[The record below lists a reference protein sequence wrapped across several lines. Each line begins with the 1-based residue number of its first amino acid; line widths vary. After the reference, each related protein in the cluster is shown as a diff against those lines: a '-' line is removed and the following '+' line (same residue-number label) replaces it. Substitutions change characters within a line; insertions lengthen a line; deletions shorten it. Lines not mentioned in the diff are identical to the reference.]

1 MRRQPMTWLGLA
13 TAMWLGVTI
22 PVLALDPPP
31 ACEDAMGWGLW
42 ATGRISPKVVNQG
55 DIATITATIVGGPP
69 AGLGCAYSQWALV
82 GTSSVTVFVPG
93 CFELV
98 DYEPKADSLHNV
110 SVSGTAVHWT
120 SVWTPP
126 PGSTVNDHCF
136 CRSWGGGQWSETSTC
151 PAHLSAGAWG
161 PGAVFTLKVKA
172 TCAGNEDRWRKVT
185 TMHLSGWW
193 GIGWGN
199 DAEDYYKI
207 GGGEWVALTA
217 EPTSAPADG
226 TPVALSARVYE
237 KNSGVAM
244 PRETVSFS
252 SLFGILQPAKAVT
265 DESGIAR
272 ATLSSPGNVTGP
284 DEVMAKISSAEDRV
298 TVQFTH
304 VDNPP
309 VDADSQLG
317 RALAL
322 QLVGEPVHAGLGNYI
337 YSKRLFDLPGKG
349 VPFGFEVTYNSL
361 DTGYNGPL
369 GPGWTHAF
377 NTVLTPPV
385 PPATQVSIKWSD
397 GHVDRFHDDG
407 TGAFTPVGSNTPVK
421 LTRPEPSRW
430 VATLHNQNT
439 YEFDAGGR
447 LLAIGDLNGNRI
459 VLTYSTTVPGQI
471 DHITDTAGRQVT
483 FTHDVA
489 GRITA
494 IASPI
499 RPGSTVAFQ
508 YDAAGNLSGIT
519 DPRGRLWRFTYDGV
533 HRLVTHVDAKG
544 VTVITN
550 AYDGT
555 GRVVQQTDGA
565 GGVTSYAYA
574 VDAAGT
580 TTTITPPSG
589 HAVTHVYDRAYNL
602 VRVVDGEGHEASFGA
617 DGRGQLT
624 GAVDKNGKASGSFH
638 DAAGNPLIVQD
649 RTGAQ
654 MQISFDTLNRPTA
667 IVGPLGTTT
676 DTFGYDVK
684 GNLTSVT
691 NAEGRTASITVD
703 ASGLPT
709 VVKDLGG
716 GEWKSTYD
724 ASGLPQT
731 VTDPTGVRVTLA
743 HDSAGR
749 VTQVTLPTGGATMQW
764 TYDEAGH
771 PLTRTDPLGNVT
783 TFTYDDNGN
792 LASQTFVPTGAT
804 TRFEYDWAGRPVKVT
819 DPLGGITT
827 TTYDVDGNV
836 VSVTDADGITVT
848 RQYDRANR
856 LTSVTDALGH
866 RVLFGHDA
874 NGNLSSVTNELGA
887 TWTSEH
893 DAEGRPVRSTDP
905 LGNQH
910 ATTYDAA
917 GRVVAITDPLG
928 GTQKFAYSKANRLI
942 GTTLPDGGEIS
953 FINDPS
959 GRPLYLS
966 DPLGHFWMLAYD
978 AAGRLTSR
986 LDPNGKTESFAYD
999 GQGRLQ
1005 RWTQRDGTV
1014 ITYAYDNASR
1024 LTTVTMPGQTVSYG
1038 YDAAGNVTSVTDGS
1052 GTTTMTYDLCGRRLG
1067 RTDPAGRT
1075 MAYAYTAAGRLRTL
1089 TYPDG
1094 HVVTYAHDA
1103 AGRLATATDWLGN
1116 QTVFQYDNASRVVQ
1130 VTLPNGTK
1138 ELSTYD
1144 AAGRLATRRSQTSTG
1159 TLIAS
1164 YTYTR
1169 DAVGRIA
1176 SVERNEPAALESVD
1190 SLATFAYDAA
1200 NRVLTATVDGVVT
1213 SYAFDLRGNLT
1224 SKTGQGATTTYAY
1237 DALNRLV
1244 SVSDGVNTTTY
1255 AYDGAGNRVVKTHNG
1270 STTGYVREGGTVYC
1284 TLDGSGAIQS
1294 YNVFAGL
1301 LLYSLDTA
1309 GTISVYHGDE
1319 RGSVVAITDGSGT
1332 VLQAYA
1338 YDPYGKVAAAA
1349 GALAS
1354 PFRFV
1359 GKRGV
1364 LADENGLYHMQARY
1378 YDPDARRFV
1387 TEDPLGLAAGL
1398 NLYAYAGGDPVNR
1411 VDPQGLDP
1419 IDTGFVATS
1428 IEEALQLWFER
1439 GAELGFRDC
1448 GYLVP
1453 DEDHVYKFGEVYL
1466 REKDI
1471 RTYVH
1476 SKPIQEIADQIE
1488 HDHLIIKGPPLPPEP
1503 TIESPPSPKP
1513 RGVFRP
1519 RNFPSSGPV
1528 VFRPRDSA
1536 PSPPAMVAQQGQPA
1550 GPGLFQRTLGNWRN
1564 WMGSIA
1570 ARIAYEKV
1578 ILRATV
1584 SYGVKMLGTDVATLA
1599 VGDIAGPVVISGAA
1613 GWFGGR
1619 GIGQARLHF
1628 DPATGTYAPVDQ
1640 GVQWMMEPFFE
1651 RSYQTVEPSRTT
1663 GKAWFDHIRQHTEY
1677 LDGLLNKQANW

>member
-1 MRRQPMTWLGLA
+1 MSSNARL
-13 TAMWLGVTI
+13 
-22 PVLALDPPP
+22 PP
-31 ACEDAMGWGLW
+31 
-42 ATGRISPKVVNQG
+42 
-55 DIATITATIVGGPP
+55 
-69 AGLGCAYSQWALV
+69 
-82 GTSSVTVFVPG
+82 
-93 CFELV
+93 
-98 DYEPKADSLHNV
+98 
-110 SVSGTAVHWT
+110 
-120 SVWTPP
+120 
-126 PGSTVNDHCF
+126 
-136 CRSWGGGQWSETSTC
+136 
-151 PAHLSAGAWG
+151 
-161 PGAVFTLKVKA
+161 
-172 TCAGNEDRWRKVT
+172 
-185 TMHLSGWW
+185 
-193 GIGWGN
+193 
-199 DAEDYYKI
+199 
-207 GGGEWVALTA
+207 
-217 EPTSAPADG
+217 
-226 TPVALSARVYE
+226 
-237 KNSGVAM
+237 
-244 PRETVSFS
+244 
-252 SLFGILQPAKAVT
+252 
-265 DESGIAR
+265 
-272 ATLSSPGNVTGP
+272 
-284 DEVMAKISSAEDRV
+284 
-298 TVQFTH
+298 
-304 VDNPP
+304 
-309 VDADSQLG
+309 
-317 RALAL
+317 
-322 QLVGEPVHAGLGNYI
+322 
-337 YSKRLFDLPGKG
+337 
-349 VPFGFEVTYNSL
+349 
-361 DTGYNGPL
+361 
-369 GPGWTHAF
+369 
-377 NTVLTPPV
+377 
-385 PPATQVSIKWSD
+385 
-397 GHVDRFHDDG
+397 
-407 TGAFTPVGSNTPVK
+407 
-421 LTRPEPSRW
+421 
-430 VATLHNQNT
+430 
-439 YEFDAGGR
+439 
-447 LLAIGDLNGNRI
+447 
-459 VLTYSTTVPGQI
+459 
-471 DHITDTAGRQVT
+471 
-483 FTHDVA
+483 
-489 GRITA
+489 
-494 IASPI
+494 
-499 RPGSTVAFQ
+499 
-508 YDAAGNLSGIT
+508 
-519 DPRGRLWRFTYDGV
+519 
-533 HRLVTHVDAKG
+533 
-544 VTVITN
+544 
-550 AYDGT
+550 
-555 GRVVQQTDGA
+555 
-565 GGVTSYAYA
+565 
-574 VDAAGT
+574 
-580 TTTITPPSG
+580 
-589 HAVTHVYDRAYNL
+589 
-602 VRVVDGEGHEASFGA
+602 
-617 DGRGQLT
+617 
-624 GAVDKNGKASGSFH
+624 
-638 DAAGNPLIVQD
+638 
-649 RTGAQ
+649 
-654 MQISFDTLNRPTA
+654 
-667 IVGPLGTTT
+667 
-676 DTFGYDVK
+676 
-684 GNLTSVT
+684 
-691 NAEGRTASITVD
+691 
-703 ASGLPT
+703 
-709 VVKDLGG
+709 
-716 GEWKSTYD
+716 
-724 ASGLPQT
+724 
-731 VTDPTGVRVTLA
+731 
-743 HDSAGR
+743 
-749 VTQVTLPTGGATMQW
+749 
-764 TYDEAGH
+764 
-771 PLTRTDPLGNVT
+771 
-783 TFTYDDNGN
+783 
-792 LASQTFVPTGAT
+792 
-804 TRFEYDWAGRPVKVT
+804 
-819 DPLGGITT
+819 
-827 TTYDVDGNV
+827 
-836 VSVTDADGITVT
+836 
-848 RQYDRANR
+848 
-856 LTSVTDALGH
+856 
-866 RVLFGHDA
+866 
-874 NGNLSSVTNELGA
+874 
-887 TWTSEH
+887 
-893 DAEGRPVRSTDP
+893 
-905 LGNQH
+905 
-910 ATTYDAA
+910 
-917 GRVVAITDPLG
+917 
-928 GTQKFAYSKANRLI
+928 
-942 GTTLPDGGEIS
+942 
-953 FINDPS
+953 
-959 GRPLYLS
+959 
-966 DPLGHFWMLAYD
+966 
-978 AAGRLTSR
+978 
-986 LDPNGKTESFAYD
+986 
-999 GQGRLQ
+999 
-1005 RWTQRDGTV
+1005 
-1014 ITYAYDNASR
+1014 
-1024 LTTVTMPGQTVSYG
+1024 VTMPGQTVSYG

>member
-1 MRRQPMTWLGLA
+1 
-13 TAMWLGVTI
+13 
-22 PVLALDPPP
+22 
-31 ACEDAMGWGLW
+31 MGWGLW

-55 DIATITATIVGGPP
+55 DLATITATIVGGPP
-69 AGLGCAYSQWALV
+69 AYLGCAYSSWTLG
-82 GTSSVTVFVPG
+82 GTSDVTVFVPG

-98 DYEPKADSLHNV
+98 DYEPKADALHNV
-110 SVSGTAVHWT
+110 TVSAAAVHW
-120 SVWTPP
+120 SAIWSPP
-126 PGSTVNDHCF
+126 PGSTVNEHCF
-136 CRSWGGGQWSETSTC
+136 CRSSGGGQWSETSTC

-161 PGAVFTLKVKA
+161 PGAVFTVTLRA
-172 TCAGNEDRWRKVT
+172 TCGGSENRWRKVS
-185 TMHLSGWW
+185 TMYLSGWW

-226 TPVALSARVYE
+226 TAVALSARVYE
-237 KNSGVAM
+237 KTSGVAM

-252 SLFGILQPAKAVT
+252 SLFGILNPATAVT

-304 VDNPP
+304 LDNPP

-322 QLVGEPVHAGLGNYI
+322 QLVGDPVHAGLGNYI
-337 YSKRLFDLPGKG
+337 YSKRLFELPGKG
-349 VPFGFEVTYNSL
+349 LPLGFEVAYNSL
-361 DTGYNGPL
+361 DTAYNGPL
-369 GPGWTHAF
+369 GPGWMHSF
-377 NTVLTPPV
+377 NAVLTPPA
-385 PPATQVSIKWSD
+385 PPANQVAIKWGD
-397 GHVDRFHDDG
+397 GHVDRFQDDG
-407 TGAFTPVGSNTPVK
+407 SGAFAPVGSNTPVK
-421 LTRPEPSRW
+421 LTKPEPSRW

-439 YEFDAGGR
+439 YEFDSGGR
-447 LLAIGDLNGNRI
+447 LMAITDLNGNQI

-471 DHITDTAGRQVT
+471 DHITDTAGRQVA
-483 FTHDVA
+483 FTHDAA

-494 IASPI
+494 IVSPI
-499 RPGSTVAFQ
+499 RPGNTVEFQ
-508 YDAAGNLSGIT
+508 YDPAGNLSGIT
-519 DPRGRLWRFTYDGV
+519 DPRGRLWRFTYDGT
-533 HRLVTHVDAKG
+533 HLLAHVDAKG

-550 AYDGT
+550 AYDGA

-624 GAVDKNGKASGSFH
+624 GAVDKNGKAAGSFH

-654 MQISFDTLNRPTA
+654 LQLAFDGLNRPTS
-667 IVGPLGTTT
+667 IIGPLGYTT
-676 DTFGYDVK
+676 DSFGYDAR
-684 GNLTSVT
+684 GNLTSIT

-716 GEWKSTYD
+716 NEWRSTYD

-731 VTDPTGVRVTLA
+731 VTDPTGVLVTLA
-743 HDSAGR
+743 HDGAGR
-749 VTQVTLPTGGATMQW
+749 VTQITLPAIGATIQT

-771 PLTRTDPLGNVT
+771 PLTRTDPLGNVAA
-783 TFTYDDNGN
+783 FAYDDNGN
-792 LASQTFVPTGAT
+792 LVSQTFVPTGAT
-804 TRFEYDWAGRPVKVT
+804 TSFDYDWAGRPVKVT
-819 DPLGGITT
+819 DPLGGVATM
-827 TTYDVDGNV
+827 TYDADGNV
-836 VSVTDADGITVT
+836 VAVTDADGVTVT
-848 RQYDRANR
+848 RQYDRSNR
-856 LTSVTDALGH
+856 LTSVTDPLGH
-866 RVLFGHDA
+866 QVLFGYDA
-874 NGNLSSVTNELGA
+874 NGNLASVTDELGA

-893 DAEGRPVRSTDP
+893 DAEGRQVRSTDP
-905 LGNQH
+905 LGQQRS
-910 ATTYDAA
+910 TTYDTA
-917 GRVVAITDPLG
+917 GRVVAVTDPLG
-928 GTQKFAYSKANRLI
+928 RTQTFAYSGADRLI
-942 GTTLPDGGEIS
+942 GTKLPDGGEITY
-953 FINDPS
+953 INDRS
-959 GRPLYLS
+959 GRPLYVS

-999 GQGRLQ
+999 GQGRLK
-1005 RWTQRDGTV
+1005 RWTQRDGSA

-1038 YDAAGNVTSVTDGS
+1038 YDAAGNVTSVTDAG
-1052 GTTTMTYDLCGRRLG
+1052 GTTTMTYDLLGRRLG

-1075 MAYAYTAAGRLRTL
+1075 MSYAYTAAGRLRTL

-1103 AGRLATATDWLGN
+1103 AGRLSTATDWLGN
-1116 QTVFQYDNASRVVQ
+1116 QTIFQYDGANRLIQ
-1130 VTLPNGTK
+1130 VALPNGTK
-1138 ELSTYD
+1138 VLSTYD
-1144 AAGRLATRRSQTSTG
+1144 AAGRLATRRSQTSAG
-1159 TLIAS
+1159 ALIAG

-1169 DAVGRIA
+1169 DALGRIA
-1176 SVERNEPAALESVD
+1176 SVERTEPSVPESVD

-1200 NRVLTATVDGVVT
+1200 NRVLTSTVDGVVT

-1224 SKTGQGATTTYAY
+1224 SKTCQGLTTTYAY

-1244 SVSDGVNTTTY
+1244 SVSDGTNVTTY

-1294 YNVFAGL
+1294 YNVFAGT
-1301 LLYSLDTA
+1301 LLYSLDAA
-1309 GTISVYHGDE
+1309 GAIAVYHGDE
-1319 RGSVVAITDGSGT
+1319 RGSVVAVTDATGAVQQS
-1332 VLQAYA
+1332 YA
-1338 YDPYGKVAAAA
+1338 YDPYGMVAKAA

-1354 PFRFV
+1354 PFQFV
-1359 GKRGV
+1359 GTHGV

-1378 YDPDARRFV
+1378 YDPQARRFV
-1387 TEDPLGLAAGL
+1387 TEDPLGLGAGL
-1398 NLYAYAGGDPVNR
+1398 NLYAYAGGDPVNAI
-1411 VDPQGLDP
+1411 DPQGTEP
-1419 IDTGFVATS
+1419 IDTGIVATTLQ
-1428 IEEALQLWFER
+1428 EALKIWFER
-1439 GAELGFRDC
+1439 GAELGIRDP
-1448 GYLVP
+1448 GYLFP
-1453 DEDHVYKFGEVYL
+1453 NEYDVYKFGEVYVS
-1466 REKDI
+1466 EKDI
-1471 RTYVH
+1471 SRYLQN
-1476 SKPIQEIADQIE
+1476 KPLQEVVNQVDR
-1488 HDHLIIKGPPLPPEP
+1488 DHLIVQGPPPQTAPEV
-1503 TIESPPSPKP
+1503 ESPPSTKP

-1519 RNFPSSGPV
+1519 RGGTPN
-1528 VFRPRDSA
+1528 
-1536 PSPPAMVAQQGQPA
+1536 PPAVVARQGQPA

-1564 WMGSIA
+1564 WVGGAA

-1578 ILRATV
+1578 VMRASL
-1584 SYGVKMLGTDVATLA
+1584 SYGVKMLGTDVAALA
-1599 VGDIAGPVVISGAA
+1599 VGDIAAPVVISGAA
-1613 GWFGGR
+1613 GWFAGR
-1619 GIGQARLHF
+1619 GIGEARLHY
-1628 DPATGTYAPVDQ
+1628 DPATGTYAPVDT

-1677 LDGLLNKQANW
+1677 LDGLLNKQASW

>member
-1 MRRQPMTWLGLA
+1 MRRGSTTWIGLLAAVWIGLA
-13 TAMWLGVTI
+13 APGA
-22 PVLALDPPP
+22 ALDPPP

-55 DIATITATIVGGPP
+55 DVATITATIVGGPP
-69 AGLGCAYSQWALV
+69 AYLGCAYSAWTLG
-82 GTSSVTVFVPG
+82 GTSSVTVYVPG

-98 DYEPKADSLHNV
+98 DYEPKADALHTV
-110 SVSGTAVHWT
+110 SVSGAAVHWT

-151 PAHLSAGAWG
+151 PAHLSGGAWG

-172 TCAGNEDRWRKVT
+172 TCAGNEDRWRKVS
-185 TMHLSGWW
+185 TMYLSGWW

-207 GGGEWVALTA
+207 GGGEWVTLTA
-217 EPTSAPADG
+217 DPTSAPADG

-252 SLFGILQPAKAVT
+252 SLFGILNPATAVT
-265 DESGIAR
+265 DTNGIAH

-309 VDADSQLG
+309 VDANSQLG

-337 YSKRLFDLPGKG
+337 YSKRLFELPGKG
-349 VPFGFEVTYNSL
+349 LPLGFEVAYNSL
-361 DTGYNGPL
+361 DAAYNGPL
-369 GPGWTHAF
+369 GPGWTHSF
-377 NTVLTPPV
+377 NAVLTPPV
-385 PPATQVSIKWSD
+385 PPATEVAIKWGD
-397 GHVDRFHDDG
+397 GHVDRFQDDG
-407 TGAFTPVGSNTPVK
+407 TGAFAAVGSNTPVK
-421 LTRPEPSRW
+421 LTRPELSRW

-439 YEFDAGGR
+439 YEFDSGGR
-447 LLAIGDLNGNRI
+447 LLAIKDLNGNQI
-459 VLTYSTTVPGQI
+459 ALAYSTTVPGQI
-471 DHITDTAGRQVT
+471 DHITDTVGRQVV
-483 FTHDVA
+483 FTHDAA
-489 GRITA
+489 GRVTA

-499 RPGSTVAFQ
+499 RPGNTVAFQ
-508 YDAAGNLSGIT
+508 YDAGGNLSGIT
-519 DPRGRLWRFTYDGV
+519 DPRGRLWRFTYDGA
-533 HRLVTHVDAKG
+533 HRMLTHVDAKG

-624 GAVDKNGKASGSFH
+624 GAVDKNGKVAGSFH

-654 MQISFDTLNRPTA
+654 MQLSFDTLNRPTA
-667 IVGPLGTTT
+667 ITGPLGYTT
-676 DTFGYDVK
+676 DSFGYDAR

-691 NAEGRTASITVD
+691 NGEGRTASITLD

-716 GEWKSTYD
+716 NEWTSTYD

-743 HDSAGR
+743 HDTAGR

-783 TFTYDDNGN
+783 TFAYDDNGN

-804 TRFEYDWAGRPVKVT
+804 TTFEYDWAGRPVKVT
-819 DPLGGITT
+819 DPLGGVTT
-827 TTYDVDGNV
+827 TTYDADGNV
-836 VSVTDADGITVT
+836 VSVTDADGVTVT
-848 RQYDRANR
+848 RQFDRANR

-866 RVLFGHDA
+866 RVRFGHDA
-874 NGNLSSVTNELGA
+874 NGNLTSVTDELGA

-917 GRVVAITDPLG
+917 GRVVAVTDPLG
-928 GTQKFAYSKANRLI
+928 GTQTFAYSKADRL
-942 GTTLPDGGEIS
+942 TDVTLPDGGTITY
-953 FINDPS
+953 INDRS

-978 AAGRLTSR
+978 AAGRLISR

-999 GQGRLQ
+999 GQGRLK
-1005 RWTQRDGTV
+1005 RWTQRDGTT
-1014 ITYAYDNASR
+1014 ITYAYDAASR
-1024 LTTVTMPGQTVSYG
+1024 LTSVTMPGQTVSYG
-1038 YDAAGNVTSVTDGS
+1038 YDAAGNVTSMSDAG
-1052 GTTTMTYDLCGRRLG
+1052 GTTTMTYDVLGRRLG
-1067 RTDPAGRT
+1067 RTDPAGKT
-1075 MAYAYTAAGRLRTL
+1075 LSYTYTAAGRLRTL

-1094 HVVTYAHDA
+1094 RTVTYAHDA
-1103 AGRLATATDWLGN
+1103 AGRLASASDWLGN
-1116 QTVFQYDNASRVVQ
+1116 QTVFQYDGANHLIQ
-1130 VTLPNGTK
+1130 VKLPNGTRV
-1138 ELSTYD
+1138 LSTYD
-1144 AAGRLATRRSQTSTG
+1144 AAGRLASRRSETSSG
-1159 TLIAS
+1159 AVIAGS
-1164 YTYTR
+1164 TYTR
-1169 DAVGRIA
+1169 DAAGRITA
-1176 SVERNEPAALESVD
+1176 VERSLPVSPESVD
-1190 SLATFAYDAA
+1190 SLATFSYDPA
-1200 NRVLTATVDGVVT
+1200 NRMLTATVDGVVT
-1213 SYAFDLRGNLT
+1213 TYTFEPRGNLT
-1224 SKTGQGATTTYAY
+1224 SRTCQGVTTTYAY
-1237 DALNRLV
+1237 DTLNRLV
-1244 SVSDGVNTTTY
+1244 SVSDGTNATTY

-1284 TLDGSGAIQS
+1284 TLDASGAIQS
-1294 YNVFAGL
+1294 YNVHAGT
-1301 LLYSLDTA
+1301 LLYSLDTTGA
-1309 GTISVYHGDE
+1309 ISVYHGDE
-1319 RGSVVAITDGSGT
+1319 RGSVVAITDASGA
-1332 VLQAYA
+1332 VQQSYA
-1338 YDPYGKVAAAA
+1338 YDPYGKVAAVA

-1354 PFRFV
+1354 PFQFV
-1359 GKRGV
+1359 GTHGV
-1364 LADENGLYHMQARY
+1364 LTDENGLCHMQARY
-1378 YDPDARRFV
+1378 YDPETRRFV
-1387 TEDPLGLAAGL
+1387 TEDPLGLAASL
-1398 NLYAYAGGDPVNR
+1398 NLYAYAGGDPVNHI
-1411 VDPQGLDP
+1411 DPQGLDP
-1419 IDTGFVATS
+1419 IDTGIVATTLD
-1428 IEEALQLWFER
+1428 EALQIWFER
-1439 GAELGFRDC
+1439 GAELGIRDP
-1448 GYLVP
+1448 GYLFP
-1453 DEDHVYKFGEVYL
+1453 GEDDVYRFGEVYV

-1471 RTYVH
+1471 STYLQN
-1476 SKPIQEIADQIE
+1476 KPIQEVVDQVE
-1488 HDHLIIKGPPLPPEP
+1488 RDHVIVQGPPPPTEP
-1503 TIESPPSPKP
+1503 TAKSPPSPKP

-1519 RNFPSSGPV
+1519 RGG
-1528 VFRPRDSA
+1528 A
-1536 PSPPAMVAQQGQPA
+1536 PNPPAVVARPGQPA

-1564 WMGSIA
+1564 WMGGIA

-1578 ILRATV
+1578 VMRATI

-1599 VGDIAGPVVISGAA
+1599 VGDIAAPVVISGAA
-1613 GWFGGR
+1613 GWFAGR
-1619 GIGQARLHF
+1619 GIGEARLHY
-1628 DPATGTYAPVDQ
+1628 DPATGTYAPVDE

-1651 RSYQTVEPSRTT
+1651 RSYETVEPSRTT